1 VLLNKFFQ
9 IYILVRIPQISVSV
23 CIRTVLSEFALPW
36 VLRVKEVLALLSFEV
51 VVGNVEHFHLD
62 FNW

>member
-23 CIRTVLSEFALPW
+23 GIRAILSEFALPW

-51 VVGNVEHFHLD
+51 VVGNVEHFHLY